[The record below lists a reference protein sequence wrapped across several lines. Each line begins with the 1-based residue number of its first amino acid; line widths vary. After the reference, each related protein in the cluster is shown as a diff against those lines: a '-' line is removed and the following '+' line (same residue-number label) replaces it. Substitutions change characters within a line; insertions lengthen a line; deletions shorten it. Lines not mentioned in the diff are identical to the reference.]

1 MKIPFDVYMSVIL
14 LSALVLSTSQEA
26 VGGEKMGKSIVVVAQ
41 PNNNLLSLIEAIL
54 NDPEF
59 LALSNRQQMQILLR
73 IYVMLE
79 NYLKSRN
86 QDENE
91 KEKEREWN
99 EVANIISHDV

>member
-14 LSALVLSTSQEA
+14 LSTFVLSTRQKA
-26 VGGEKMGKSIVVVAQ
+26 IDGEKMTKTSSVVEQ

-79 NYLKSRN
+79 NYLKSPN
-86 QDENE
+86 QNENE
-91 KEKEREWN
+91 TKNEQEWN
-99 EVANIISHDV
+99 EVANIISHEV

>member
-1 MKIPFDVYMSVIL
+1 MTKTSSV
-14 LSALVLSTSQEA
+14 VE
-26 VGGEKMGKSIVVVAQ
+26 Q

-79 NYLKSRN
+79 NYLKSPN
-86 QDENE
+86 QNENE
-91 KEKEREWN
+91 TKDEQEWN
-99 EVANIISHDV
+99 EVANIISHEV